1 VRQALP
7 LLAALALLPACP
19 EQRGDSRQR
28 IPSARVPP
36 AVPVEAPG
44 ATAAEPPR
52 AAPPGPAIP
61 GARPS
66 PTSGR

>member
-1 VRQALP
+1 VRRALG

-44 ATAAEPPR
+44 ATGTEPPR
-52 AAPPGPAIP
+52 APAPDLPA
-61 GARPS
+61 ARPA